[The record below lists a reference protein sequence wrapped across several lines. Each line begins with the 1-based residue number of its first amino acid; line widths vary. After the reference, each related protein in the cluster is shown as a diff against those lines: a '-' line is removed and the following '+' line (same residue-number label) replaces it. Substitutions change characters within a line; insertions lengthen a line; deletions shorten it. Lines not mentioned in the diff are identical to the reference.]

1 MIFKHFNIQF
11 IWRILLLTLFISL
24 SIYLLLIEEYIKAA
38 FSVLLVISII
48 YELIRYLNRTIKEFD
63 SFLNSMAN
71 SDFSATYENSK
82 KGKKFKS
89 LHENYIKISKRF
101 KDLNFERELHF
112 QHLQSLVTHFDIGI
126 ISFDSNERIHLIN
139 QAFNN
144 LSGNPFIKTKHLI
157 STLDSDLYQ
166 VIKKMEQGEN
176 RIHKIRYR
184 DVETELSL
192 NATVYILN
200 NERFKLISAKNIQD
214 EMDKKEHESYQKL
227 ISVLTHEIMNSVSPI
242 LSLTSTLHD
251 KLKSEKTQQ
260 AIELDYLDKG
270 LNAIVDRS
278 QNLLNFTH
286 EYRKLTKIPKPV
298 KKTIDSKNLIDK
310 LYRLL
315 EKDLKAN
322 NIEFKTEIDYYGE
335 FIYADETLM
344 EQTLIN
350 VYKNSIEAFN
360 TSKTNKL
367 IETRI
372 FQTDPGEICIQIED
386 NGTGIPGKIL
396 PNIFVPFYTSKK
408 NGSGIGL
415 SLCKQ
420 IVKLH
425 GGKITVL
432 SEPEKFT
439 TINIYLPEK

>member
-1 MIFKHFNIQF
+1 M
-11 IWRILLLTLFISL
+11 LLTLFISL

-82 KGKKFKS
+82 KGKNFKS

-126 ISFDSNERIHLIN
+126 ISFDSNEGIHLIN

-144 LSGNPFIKTKHLI
+144 LSGNPFVKAKHSI
-157 STLDSDLYQ
+157 SMLDSDLYQ

-260 AIELDYLDKG
+260 TIELDYLDKG
-270 LNAIVDRS
+270 LNVIVDRS
-278 QNLLNFTH
+278 KNLLNFTH
-286 EYRKLTKIPKPV
+286 EYRKLTKIPNPI

-310 LYRLL
+310 LSRLL

-322 NIEFKTEIDYYGE
+322 NIKFKTEIDYYGE

-344 EQTLIN
+344 EQALIN
-350 VYKNSIEAFN
+350 IYKNSIEAFN

-367 IETRI
+367 IETSI
-372 FQTDPGEICIQIED
+372 FQTDPGEICIKIED

-396 PNIFVPFYTSKK
+396 PNIFIPFYTSKE